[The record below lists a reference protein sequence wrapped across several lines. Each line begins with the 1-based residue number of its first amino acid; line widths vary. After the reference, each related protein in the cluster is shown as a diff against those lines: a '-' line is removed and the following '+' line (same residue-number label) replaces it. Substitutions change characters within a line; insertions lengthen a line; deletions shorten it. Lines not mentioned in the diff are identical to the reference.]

1 MRSQICQTCL
11 ASSKLLLSRNTT
23 TSASPLILRAFPAVT
38 ARRTF
43 LTGFRKTTAER
54 NGQVRPPPPA
64 ELVSPSEYPRY
75 GHPEG
80 TRVLLRPN
88 NLFHPMDKSPSP
100 SMRER
105 AAKIKRTA
113 YCPHP
118 HHRVADSPTHVKFTC
133 PDCGI
138 PTYCSEE
145 HWAEDYHNHMLI
157 CDALKEANEDDHD
170 LRSGRFFPEFEYP
183 GEQMDEALINFTNWD
198 TLLYTRDFR
207 AINDERS
214 LRQVTKL
221 LTYPITVASFAHEL
235 SPYDIRHRLTVE
247 GLKSASALRYTL
259 HPPRTGAGKDIK
271 GIRVTPPP
279 VRLFILGARSESSL
293 PREVWHQL
301 THMFPLSTFHLVFIG
316 PQSMMNRDAELPLP
330 DRTPAN
336 PFGVVVERVSH
347 NMKIST
353 FVEYYHTLHDTGVF
367 KPYDPYF
374 DMFVLFHPGL
384 GHPGST
390 AEWESTLPRLLD
402 TKCAILCTGYTEEDM
417 SRDVDWVHDK
427 CKGEFDVLL
436 EPGENRFR
444 SLRWDINDGD
454 PSDLSQGNWGVWSF
468 RGKRYEA
475 TRQDLEAS

>member
-1 MRSQICQTCL
+1 MRAQICQKCL
-11 ASSKLLLSRNTT
+11 APSKLLLLHNTNTT
-23 TSASPLILRAFPAVT
+23 ASPLIRRALPTIT
-38 ARRTF
+38 AGRTF
-43 LTGFRKTTAER
+43 FTVFRKTTVEKD
-54 NGQVRPPPPA
+54 GEVHPP
-64 ELVSPSEYPRY
+64 LPSELASLSDHSLYERL
-75 GHPEG
+75 EG
-80 TRVLLRPN
+80 TRVLLKPN
-88 NLFHPMDKSPSP
+88 NLFHPMDESPSP

-105 AAKIKRTA
+105 AANIKRTA

-118 HHRVADSPTHVKFTC
+118 HHRAAGSPTHIRFTC

-138 PTYCSEE
+138 PAYCSEE
-145 HWAEDYHNHMLI
+145 HWAEDYRNHMLI
-157 CDALKEANEDDHD
+157 CDALREANEDDHD

-198 TLLYTRDFR
+198 TLLYTRDYK

-221 LTYPITVASFAHEL
+221 LTYPITVASFVHEL
-235 SPYDIRHRLTVE
+235 SPYDMRHRLTVE
-247 GLKSASALRYTL
+247 GLKSVSALRYTL
-259 HPPRTGAGKDIK
+259 HPPRVGAGKDIK

-336 PFGVVVERVSH
+336 PFGAVVERVSH
-347 NMKIST
+347 SMKIST
-353 FVEYYHTLHDTGVF
+353 FVEYYHTLHDTGAF
-367 KPYDPYF
+367 NPYDPYF

-384 GHPGST
+384 GHPGSA

-417 SRDVDWVHDK
+417 NRDIDWVHDK

-454 PSDLSQGNWGVWSF
+454 PSELSQGNWGIWSF

-475 TRQDLEAS
+475 TKQDLETR